1 MRQYT
6 SADELK
12 AELEALYKVQG
23 APHLLQCM
31 GIVDDPASEHRL
43 GVVVP
48 RVMESLSHRL
58 ADVVGDT
65 PLMAAD
71 GTGVCSIVLQVWR
84 HAARE
89 RTKRPLYRCESAAW
103 LLAAIAADACSRAAV
118 CVAGGARL
126 SVFPAGFR
134 VERHGV
140 RSVGPRIRARSMLAG
155 GCRQLAHRGS

>member
-1 MRQYT
+1 MVVRRFDNSVMQQYK

-65 PLMAAD
+65 PLMATDAA
-71 GTGVCSIVLQVWR
+71 GVCSIVLQVWR
-84 HAARE
+84 HTAFE
-89 RTKRPLYRCESAAW
+89 RTKRPLYHCKSAA
-103 LLAAIAADACSRAAV
+103 
-118 CVAGGARL
+118 
-126 SVFPAGFR
+126 
-134 VERHGV
+134 
-140 RSVGPRIRARSMLAG
+140 
-155 GCRQLAHRGS
+155 